1 MDTFEYVIEKAD
13 LIMVHLD
20 CTPVAV
26 DTPTFGVVLGSAL
39 MIAESESVVWEVQ
52 DMVVA
57 DPWHTHEEQL
67 KFAHVMRIDYKI
79 FTEYL
84 NKIRYKQVQKWF
96 YSLYLP

>member
-1 MDTFEYVIEKAD
+1 MDTYEYVIEKPD

-26 DTPTFGVVLGSAL
+26 DTPTFGVVLGPAL
-39 MIAESESVVWEVQ
+39 MIAESESVVGEVQ

-67 KFAHVMRIDYKI
+67 KFSHVMRINYKI
-79 FTEYL
+79 FTE
-84 NKIRYKQVQKWF
+84 
-96 YSLYLP
+96 

>member
-1 MDTFEYVIEKAD
+1 MDTYEYVIEKPD

-39 MIAESESVVWEVQ
+39 MIAESESVVGEVQ

-67 KFAHVMRIDYKI
+67 KFSHVMRINYKT
-79 FTEYL
+79 FTE
-84 NKIRYKQVQKWF
+84 
-96 YSLYLP
+96 

>member
-84 NKIRYKQVQKWF
+84 NKNKIQTSTKMV
-96 YSLYLP
+96 

>member
-1 MDTFEYVIEKAD
+1 MDIYEYITEKAD

-84 NKIRYKQVQKWF
+84 KYRYKQVQKWF

>member
-1 MDTFEYVIEKAD
+1 MDTYECVIEMPD
-13 LIMVHLD
+13 LTKVHLD

-39 MIAESESVVWEVQ
+39 LIAESESVVWEVQ

-84 NKIRYKQVQKWF
+84 NNQNKIQTSTKMV
-96 YSLYLP
+96 L